1 MANTLDERP
10 CTNEQVSRGIS
21 CHGVKLPCAG
31 MKAGGWVV
39 VALAAA
45 IALMPCLLQAS
56 AAAKDQE
63 MLNQAKVLMMEQKW
77 EEARQVFQRLI
88 RQFPQSG
95 LLPQAYFHSAYC
107 LRLQNKPEAALPS
120 YEEFL
125 QKYPKEPFL
134 AVEAGKAVADIAASL
149 VQQGKS
155 AYRNRLTAALASPA
169 KEVRYF
175 TAIRCSYLKDREL
188 NALCIPVLKEIRAK
202 EKQPDL
208 VNPASIA
215 LLRIDPAALSTPEA
229 PPPARSEPKKANA
242 ATRMF
247 YIQIFENG
255 ENKPATVEMNFP
267 VAFAQLA
274 ILALDEPTKAEL
286 RKKGFDIE
294 NIWESLQHL
303 SPTNILTIR
312 NGPKVVKL
320 WIR

>member
-1 MANTLDERP
+1 MSVR
-10 CTNEQVSRGIS
+10 
-21 CHGVKLPCAG
+21 GVKSASAQG
-31 MKAGGWVV
+31 KKTGTWAISV
-39 VALAAA
+39 LAAA
-45 IALMPCLLQAS
+45 LALMPCLLQAS
-56 AAAKDQE
+56 VAAKDQQ
-63 MLNQAKVLMMEQKW
+63 MLNQAKILMMEQKW
-77 EEARQVFQRLI
+77 EEARQMFQRLM
-88 RQFPQSG
+88 REFPQSSI
-95 LLPQAYFHSAYC
+95 LPQAYFHSAYC
-107 LRLQNKPEAALPS
+107 LRLQNKPEAALPA

-134 AVEAGKAVADIAASL
+134 AVEAAKAVVDLAANL
-149 VQQGKS
+149 VAQGKS
-155 AYRNRLTAALASPA
+155 AYRNRLTAALANSA

-175 TAIRCSYLKDREL
+175 AAIRCSYLKDREL
-188 NALCIPVLKEIRAK
+188 NALCIPILKEIRAK

-215 LLRIDPAALSTPEA
+215 LLRIDPAALAAPEL
-229 PPPARSEPKKANA
+229 PPAAKSSTKKAESGA
-242 ATRMF
+242 KMF